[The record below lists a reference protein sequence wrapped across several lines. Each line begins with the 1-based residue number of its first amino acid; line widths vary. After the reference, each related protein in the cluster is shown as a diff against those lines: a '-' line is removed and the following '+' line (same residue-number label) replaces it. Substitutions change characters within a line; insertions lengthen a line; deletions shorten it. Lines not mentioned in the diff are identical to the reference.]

1 MHGSRRAVLAG
12 LIGVAGCGGR
22 PVERQVT
29 RAASG
34 PGGEAGAGGGASEP
48 AAAAGFALVELF
60 SSEGCS
66 SCPPADALLDE
77 VRARP
82 GVLTLAFHVDYWD
95 SLGWPDPYASAAF
108 TARQEDY
115 VRGLGLRQLYTPQM
129 VVNGRREFVG
139 SDRSRASAAIDDALG
154 QPASVQITIST
165 PRVMGGRRSVPVLLT
180 GAPSDAEVFL
190 AAVDGPLV
198 SEVKR
203 GENAGRTLHH
213 GSVVRSLV
221 RGAAHPDS
229 VLSVPGASGRL
240 VAWVQRP
247 GGPVLGATSLGG

>member
-1 MHGSRRAVLAG
+1 MLTG

-22 PVERQVT
+22 PVERQ
-29 RAASG
+29 AATVASA
-34 PGGEAGAGGGASEP
+34 PGAGATVSASEP
-48 AAAAGFALVELF
+48 QAMVAGAGFALVELF

-77 VRARP
+77 VRASARP
-82 GVLTLAFHVDYWD
+82 NVLTLAFHVDYWD
-95 SLGWPDPYASAAF
+95 SLGWPDPYASASF

-129 VVNGRREFVG
+129 IVNGRREFVG
-139 SDRSRASAAIDDALG
+139 SDRSRAKAAIDDALA
-154 QPASVQITIST
+154 QPASVQLTLGA
-165 PRVMGGRRSVPVLLT
+165 PRVIAGQREVSVSLT
-180 GAPSDAEVFL
+180 EAPSDAVLFV
-190 AAVDGPLV
+190 AAVAGPLV

-213 GSVVRSLV
+213 GSVVRSLA
-221 RGAAHPDS
+221 RGAARPDS
-229 VLSVPGASGRL
+229 VLTVPGSAGRL

-247 GGPVLGATSLGG
+247 GGPVLGATSLSG